1 MGQQQSQSK
10 DEMLFQEVSNNN
22 VEGIKSLHHEGAGLE
37 GVDKL
42 GRTPLILACTN
53 DDLYDV
59 AKTLLEL
66 GSNVNAY
73 RSGCNGG
80 TPLHHAAK
88 RGLVHTVK
96 LLLSHGANPLVLDDD
111 VKTALEVARDEGY
124 SNVVRAIESHICLFS
139 GCMREYSGS
148 SLLNLFA
155 PQLLSRKVWVV
166 VVPTGSRNPTKPL
179 KLELVLYDSIQDAQ
193 PRMVIPL
200 WKANLEEPKSFRC
213 DDSVMIIDDSRSPK
227 SMRQRRESG
236 FISQARRWAQVDRQI
251 RLKLAAEIKGDMKQ
265 MNWFSEACK
274 GVPQVYAIRYIQLT
288 FVIYVSLCLILTFN
302 TNWKFIQPMNP
313 PRFMKTSQAT
323 TTTTNVPAL
332 SDDALTRVAMS
343 LPSPKTANKEDG
355 LCVICVDAPSEAVCV
370 PCGHVAGCISCL
382 KEIEN
387 KKMGCPVCRAN
398 IDQVIKLYHV

>member
-1 MGQQQSQSK
+1 M
-10 DEMLFQEVSNNN
+10 
-22 VEGIKSLHHEGAGLE
+22 
-37 GVDKL
+37 
-42 GRTPLILACTN
+42 
-53 DDLYDV
+53 
-59 AKTLLEL
+59 
-66 GSNVNAY
+66 
-73 RSGCNGG
+73 
-80 TPLHHAAK
+80 
-88 RGLVHTVK
+88 
-96 LLLSHGANPLVLDDD
+96 
-111 VKTALEVARDEGY
+111 
-124 SNVVRAIESHICLFS
+124 
-139 GCMREYSGS
+139 
-148 SLLNLFA
+148 
-155 PQLLSRKVWVV
+155 
-166 VVPTGSRNPTKPL
+166 
-179 KLELVLYDSIQDAQ
+179 
-193 PRMVIPL
+193 
-200 WKANLEEPKSFRC
+200 SFFC
-213 DDSVMIIDDSRSPK
+213 FFP
-227 SMRQRRESG
+227 E
-236 FISQARRWAQVDRQI
+236 I

-382 KEIEN
+382 REIEN